1 MRPHAADVTVLIC
14 THNRRALLARVI
26 ESLNACDIP
35 EASIAIFV
43 VANACTD
50 DTHAWLDGYM
60 HDAHGLPLAWIAE
73 PVPGKSNALNTAQPL
88 LESPLIAFVDDDH
101 RVDTGYLVEVVN
113 AARQWPE
120 AGLLCGRILPDWDGK
135 EPSWVHD
142 TGPFRI
148 YPLPVPRYD
157 LGTTPERI
165 DARGTIPGGGNLV
178 ARLAVIRQTGGFLTD
193 LGPIGH
199 DLGGAEDLEWIRRA
213 MQGGALLQYCPGI
226 VQYHYV
232 DTERLTLSYLLR
244 KGYQRSKS
252 VMQFRKP
259 DRRVPLFMW
268 RKACEY
274 LASTVFTLQPARRR
288 FYLVRL
294 ASTIGEIVG
303 VREQIRRRHAHLDL
317 PRPVGRRRLWAL
329 ATTSAVAL
337 SAPLLIAPAFAG
349 RALNLGA
356 TLGAAVMLLL
366 ALKSARDFSQTGP
379 RLRGEVLSRYRLY
392 TVFSLLRLG
401 SAVFLLSVLLAVP
414 GIMVALLEAGLARDG
429 VGVAL
434 LGGLAS
440 LGGAVTS
447 AGMWALGDNP
457 GLIITSWAYR
467 TAPLHWLSRR
477 VGPHAL
483 RWLARLGALAV
494 MGIPAACAL
503 LAFAADQ
510 RAEGL
515 ALLSYMAGLLA
526 LYVFAS
532 AGFESPAPRHRA
544 RREGPL
550 NILMIGCDTL
560 RADRIGA
567 CREGRSLTPAID
579 QLARGATLFTACYVP
594 CARTAPSLISLL
606 TGTWPHVHGI
616 RDNYVPDHQFQLDMP
631 SLPQLL
637 ARAGYRSAAISD
649 WCGADLGKFDFGFDL
664 PDVPGDQWNLK
675 YLIRQGPK
683 DVRLLLSLFMHNRIG
698 RLLLPEIYYLGGVPQ
713 TDQLSARA
721 RARLDQFAQSGH
733 PFLLNVFFSNT
744 HPPFS
749 TEYPYYGMFSD
760 PDYRG
765 ESRFAMAKLTEPFEI
780 IRRQGEPREE
790 FDLDQILALYDGGV
804 VQFDREVGRML
815 AHLERTGLADSTLVL
830 LYSDHGMEFFEHGTW
845 GQGNSAV
852 GDFSA
857 RIPLLIRDPRDGA
870 GRRVDQVVRSI
881 DVLPTLLDLVG
892 LEPVRCDGVSLRPA
906 MADDGIDLGLSAC
919 NETGIWITRVPGQ
932 PPNHLAYPDLFELL
946 DIPDDS
952 TGTMAVKSAYAER
965 VVIAK
970 DRMIRKGRW
979 KLVFQPLETGIRLTL
994 YDLADDPACVRD
1006 LAAERPEVV
1015 AELWPDLAAWIRA
1028 DPICAQLPDGLPGQ
1042 AH

>member
-1 MRPHAADVTVLIC
+1 MRPCAADVTVLIC

-26 ESLNACDIP
+26 DSLNACELPD
-35 EASIAIFV
+35 ASIAIFV

-50 DTHAWLDGYM
+50 DTHAWLDAYVQAGR
-60 HDAHGLPLAWIAE
+60 GLPLAWIAE

-88 LESPLIAFVDDDH
+88 LESPLVAFVDDDH
-101 RVDTGYLVEVVN
+101 RVDTQYL
-113 AARQWPE
+113 AAVAGAAQRWPE

-135 EPSWVHD
+135 EPTWVHD

-157 LGTTPERI
+157 LGATPERI
-165 DARGTIPGGGNLV
+165 DTRGTIPGGGNLV
-178 ARLAVIRQTGGFLTD
+178 ARLDVIRRTGGFLTD

-213 MQGGALLQYCPGI
+213 MQRGALLQYCPDI

-259 DRRVPLFMW
+259 DRQVPLFMW
-268 RKACEY
+268 RKAFEY
-274 LASTVFTLQPARRR
+274 LVSTVCTLQAARRR

-294 ASTIGEIVG
+294 ASTLGEIVG
-303 VREQIRRRHAHLDL
+303 VREQIRRHREHLDL
-317 PRPVGRRRLWAL
+317 PPPAGRRRLWSLAL
-329 ATTSAVAL
+329 VSAAAL
-337 SAPLLIAPAFAG
+337 GAPLFIAPEFAG
-349 RALNLGA
+349 RALHLGA
-356 TLGAAVMLLL
+356 TLGSTVVLLL

-379 RLRGEVLSRYRLY
+379 RLRSEVLSRYRLY

-401 SAVFLLSVLLAVP
+401 AAVFVLSVLLAVP
-414 GIMVALLEAGLARDG
+414 GIMSALLQAGAG
-429 VGVAL
+429 QGAAGMAL

-440 LGGAVTS
+440 LAGAVAT
-447 AGMWALGDNP
+447 AGVWALGDNP

-477 VGPHAL
+477 VGPRGL
-483 RWLARLGALAV
+483 RWLARLGALTVLGA
-494 MGIPAACAL
+494 PTACAL
-503 LAFAADQ
+503 IALAAHRGAD
-510 RAEGL
+510 GI
-515 ALLSYMAGLLA
+515 ALLSYLAGLLA
-526 LYVFAS
+526 LYAFS
-532 AGFESPAPRHRA
+532 AAEFEGLPPLRRTPRA
-544 RREGPL
+544 GPL

-567 CREGRSLTPAID
+567 RRDGRSLTPNID
-579 QLARGATLFTACYVP
+579 QLARGATLFTSCYVP

-616 RDNYVPDHQFQLDMP
+616 RDNYVPDHQFQLEMP

-637 ARAGYRSAAISD
+637 ARAGYRSAAVSD

-713 TDQLSARA
+713 TEQLSARA
-721 RARLDQFAQSGH
+721 RRRLDQFAQSGH

-857 RIPLLIRDPRDGA
+857 RIPMLIRDPRDRA
-870 GRRVDQVVRSI
+870 SRRVDQVVRSI

-906 MADDGIDLGLSAC
+906 MATDGIDLGLSAY

-946 DIPDDS
+946 DIPDDA
-952 TGTMAVKSAYAER
+952 TGTMAVKATYAER

-970 DRMIRKGRW
+970 DRMLRKGRW

-994 YDLADDPACVRD
+994 YDLADDPACVHD

-1015 AELWPDLAAWIRA
+1015 AELWPDLATWIRA
-1028 DPICAQLPDGLPGQ
+1028 DPICARLPEGIPGLVQ
-1042 AH
+1042 